1 MGTPLYM
8 ELGDA
13 CRLVQ
18 EYAELHTGND
28 VLAALQEMGECYD
41 DLDKEDRV
49 AYNMFMAA
57 GREMFKAKGDDTVYY
72 GA

>member
-8 ELGDA
+8 ELSDA
-13 CRLVQ
+13 CEIVQNYAQDNTGGDILVG
-18 EYAELHTGND
+18 LM
-28 VLAALQEMGECYD
+28 EMGACYD

-57 GREMFKAKGDDTVYY
+57 GRKMFQPA
-72 GA
+72 

>member
-8 ELGDA
+8 DISDA

-28 VLAALQEMGECYD
+28 ILAALKDMEYCYD

-49 AYNMFMAA
+49 AYTMFMRDA
-57 GREMFKAKGDDTVYY
+57 RRMFAPVDSD
-72 GA
+72 

>member
-13 CRLVQ
+13 CTLVKD
-18 EYAELHTGND
+18 YADLHTGGD
-28 VLAALQEMGECYD
+28 VLAGLMAMQAGYD

-57 GREMFKAKGDDTVYY
+57 GRQMFAPKTT
-72 GA
+72 

>member
-8 ELGDA
+8 ELSDA

-28 VLAALQEMGECYD
+28 ILAALKDMEFCYD

-49 AYNMFMAA
+49 AYNMFMRA
-57 GREMFKAKGDDTVYY
+57 GREMFKPKGDPTVYY

>member
-13 CRLVQ
+13 CTLVTD
-18 EYAELHTGND
+18 YAELHTGGD
-28 VLAALQEMGECYD
+28 VLAALKDMQLCYD

-49 AYNMFMAA
+49 AYNMFMDA
-57 GREMFKAKGDDTVYY
+57 GQRMFAPRQ
-72 GA
+72 

>member
-8 ELGDA
+8 DLGDA

-28 VLAALQEMGECYD
+28 VLAALKEMRASWD
-41 DLDKEDRV
+41 DLDKEDKV
-49 AYNMFMAA
+49 AYNMFMDA
-57 GREMFKAKGDDTVYY
+57 GQRMFAPKEQ
-72 GA
+72 

>member
-8 ELGDA
+8 ELSDA
-13 CRLVQ
+13 VQIVQ
-18 EYAELHTGND
+18 EYARMHWGGDILT
-28 VLAALQEMGECYD
+28 ALKDMQDCYD

-57 GREMFKAKGDDTVYY
+57 GRELFATV
-72 GA
+72 